1 MRNVIPLKRL
11 DAWRL
16 ARSKT
21 SNAYAGTRGRLQCGM
36 RNAECGMCSVRGAR
50 CKVQTKCG
58 MTNAE
63 CGIPD
68 FGFEPPQRA
77 EISARYVRT
86 CVLSNRLGFEFRAGL
101 RPLTYMARRATKEG
115 EFFPASIAG
124 GTHDHDCLGRCW
136 ARQCITA
143 TAAPP
148 TRAADESAD
157 FSKSGREVLP
167 SDALLQLLDTGLE
180 RRHVVLQFLQA
191 PLQDLAL
198 HPLNS
203 LGTFVLSCF
212 RTPFVLHLCSVT
224 IWSRET
230 PNRSSS

>member
-1 MRNVIPLKRL
+1 MQNVIPLKRL
-11 DAWRL
+11 DARTL
-16 ARSKT
+16 GGSA
-21 SNAYAGTRGRLQCGM
+21 NCGM

-77 EISARYVRT
+77 EISAMYVRT

-148 TRAADESAD
+148 TPAADESAD
-157 FSKSGREVLP
+157 FSKSWGTLP
-167 SDALLQLLDTGLE
+167 LSSPCGISPVMGVNYINFWQRAWGAWGEGPRGSRGAKSTGL
-180 RRHVVLQFLQA
+180 RA
-191 PLQDLAL
+191 
-198 HPLNS
+198 
-203 LGTFVLSCF
+203 
-212 RTPFVLHLCSVT
+212 
-224 IWSRET
+224 
-230 PNRSSS
+230 